1 MSVRAALSRVVSLVR
16 RRQRDLDLDDEI
28 RVHLELL
35 AAEYERRGMTSDA
48 ARLAARRAFGGVQ
61 QMKETFR
68 DSHGLR
74 WLEDARRDVR
84 HALRTLRRSPVFTGA
99 AVLTMAVGVTAVIV
113 IFAVLNAFMLRPMP
127 VERPEELVSVSTA
140 PDRHVSTPHGVS
152 FPDLRDYRQERTT
165 FVDLAGYNVEVAG
178 LNADNA
184 TDRITMYSVT
194 DNYFTLLGVR
204 PAIGRLIQPNEGR
217 ARGDAPVIVLTH
229 EYWQARFGGDPSIV
243 GRSVRLNGRP
253 FTVIG
258 VTPPPFDGAHSL
270 LRPSAY
276 VPLWMRGELVESTAS
291 RSILEAR
298 DRHQLWVLGRLRPGV
313 SLEQARAAM
322 EVKAATLAREYPVS
336 NGGVSV
342 VVLPE
347 THSRPI
353 PPIGPFFRVAATVF
367 AGLAAL
373 LLLITSANVTN
384 LLMARAV
391 SREREVVLRA
401 ALGAGRSRLVRQ
413 LLTESVLLAVLAGV
427 VAVPVAA
434 RALDV
439 MTEGMAAT
447 TSLATIRAD
456 LSLDSRVLVVA
467 FLLMA
472 VAGVVSGLA
481 PAIVATRTDL
491 TAAVKAGGRGAAGE
505 PRAFIRNALVVVQ
518 VALSL
523 MLLVSGGLFLRSL
536 DRARQIELGFEPDG
550 LVLAS
555 AIPAENGYD
564 RAQRLDLYSR
574 ARDRIRALPG
584 VEQAAWIQWAP
595 LATVSEG
602 GPVWIDGQPPRTGEQ
617 AFSAMWASVDA
628 DYFATTRI
636 SLVDGR
642 SFDGRDID
650 TGKQVAIVN
659 QTVAHHF
666 WPNQSAIGRSLVVRG
681 QRVEIVGVARDG
693 KYLFIWESP
702 RGMVYRPMA
711 QEPTDRATLLVR
723 SNRDPSGLMAD
734 LQGVFREVDPVVRIF
749 DIRTMGE
756 HLVREG
762 GGFLAFELGAMFT
775 GIFGIAG
782 VLLAGIGLY
791 GMIAGGVA
799 QRTQEFGVRIAL
811 GAKRRSILRDVL
823 GRAVRL
829 ASIGIAGGA
838 LLAAFAA
845 RGLRTLLLDVSPF
858 DPVTYLVVS
867 LLLVG
872 VCLLAAF
879 IPARRATRVDPIV
892 ALRAE

>member
-35 AAEYERRGMTSDA
+35 AAEYERCGMTSDA

-298 DRHQLWVLGRLRPGV
+298 DRHQLWVLGRLRPGI

-650 TGKQVAIVN
+650 TGKTGRDCQPDGCPPLLAEPERDRS
-659 QTVAHHF
+659 F
-666 WPNQSAIGRSLVVRG
+666 PRRPRSACRDSGCRTRRKVFVHL
-681 QRVEIVGVARDG
+681 GVASRHGVQANGAGADRPGHAAGQKRSRSVRPDG
-693 KYLFIWESP
+693 GSP
-702 RGMVYRPMA
+702 GRVS
-711 QEPTDRATLLVR
+711 R
-723 SNRDPSGLMAD
+723 SGPG
-734 LQGVFREVDPVVRIF
+734 GP
-749 DIRTMGE
+749 
-756 HLVREG
+756 HL
-762 GGFLAFELGAMFT
+762 
-775 GIFGIAG
+775 
-782 VLLAGIGLY
+782 
-791 GMIAGGVA
+791 
-799 QRTQEFGVRIAL
+799 
-811 GAKRRSILRDVL
+811 
-823 GRAVRL
+823 
-829 ASIGIAGGA
+829 
-838 LLAAFAA
+838 
-845 RGLRTLLLDVSPF
+845 
-858 DPVTYLVVS
+858 
-867 LLLVG
+867 
-872 VCLLAAF
+872 
-879 IPARRATRVDPIV
+879 
-892 ALRAE
+892 

>member
-152 FPDLRDYRQERTT
+152 FPDLQDYRQERTT

-439 MTEGMAAT
+439 MTQGMAAT

-564 RAQRLDLYSR
+564 RAQRLNLYSR

-642 SFDGRDID
+642 SFDGRDI
-650 TGKQVAIVN
+650 V
-659 QTVAHHF
+659 
-666 WPNQSAIGRSLVVRG
+666 
-681 QRVEIVGVARDG
+681 
-693 KYLFIWESP
+693 
-702 RGMVYRPMA
+702 
-711 QEPTDRATLLVR
+711 
-723 SNRDPSGLMAD
+723 
-734 LQGVFREVDPVVRIF
+734 

-858 DPVTYLVVS
+858 DPVTFLVVS

>member
-152 FPDLRDYRQERTT
+152 FPDLQDYRQERTT

-564 RAQRLDLYSR
+564 RAQRLNLYSR

-642 SFDGRDID
+642 SFDGRDI
-650 TGKQVAIVN
+650 V
-659 QTVAHHF
+659 
-666 WPNQSAIGRSLVVRG
+666 
-681 QRVEIVGVARDG
+681 
-693 KYLFIWESP
+693 
-702 RGMVYRPMA
+702 
-711 QEPTDRATLLVR
+711 
-723 SNRDPSGLMAD
+723 
-734 LQGVFREVDPVVRIF
+734 

-858 DPVTYLVVS
+858 DPVTFLVVS

>member
-152 FPDLRDYRQERTT
+152 FPDLQDYRQERTT

-401 ALGAGRSRLVRQ
+401 AFGAGRSRLVRQ

-723 SNRDPSGLMAD
+723 SDRGRSGLMAD

-858 DPVTYLVVS
+858 DPVTFLVVS

>member
-152 FPDLRDYRQERTT
+152 FPDLQDYRQERTT

-666 WPNQSAIGRSLVVRG
+666 WPNQSAIGHSLVVRG

-693 KYLFIWESP
+693 KYLFIWEPP

-723 SNRDPSGLMAD
+723 SDRGRSGLMAD

-799 QRTQEFGVRIAL
+799 QRTREFGVRIAL

>member
-16 RRQRDLDLDDEI
+16 RRQRDLVLDDEI

-401 ALGAGRSRLVRQ
+401 AFGAGRSRLVRQ

-723 SNRDPSGLMAD
+723 SDRGRSGLMAD

>member
-74 WLEDARRDVR
+74 WLQDARRDVR

-152 FPDLRDYRQERTT
+152 FPDLQDYRQERTT

-298 DRHQLWVLGRLRPGV
+298 DRHQLWVLGRLRLGV

-413 LLTESVLLAVLAGV
+413 LLTESVLLVVLAGV

-439 MTEGMAAT
+439 MTQGMAAT

-642 SFDGRDID
+642 SFDGRDI
-650 TGKQVAIVN
+650 V
-659 QTVAHHF
+659 
-666 WPNQSAIGRSLVVRG
+666 
-681 QRVEIVGVARDG
+681 
-693 KYLFIWESP
+693 
-702 RGMVYRPMA
+702 
-711 QEPTDRATLLVR
+711 
-723 SNRDPSGLMAD
+723 
-734 LQGVFREVDPVVRIF
+734 

-858 DPVTYLVVS
+858 DPVTFLVVS

>member
-16 RRQRDLDLDDEI
+16 RRQWDLDLDDEI

-127 VERPEELVSVSTA
+127 VERPEELVSVSTG

-152 FPDLRDYRQERTT
+152 FPHLQDYRQERAT

-243 GRSVRLNGRP
+243 GRSVRLNGRL

-456 LSLDSRVLVVA
+456 LNLDSRVLVVA

-659 QTVAHHF
+659 QTVARHF

-799 QRTQEFGVRIAL
+799 QRTREFGVRIAL

>member
-152 FPDLRDYRQERTT
+152 FPDLQDYRQERTT

-367 AGLAAL
+367 AGLAAM

-413 LLTESVLLAVLAGV
+413 LLTESVLLVVLAGV

-564 RAQRLDLYSR
+564 RAQRLNLYSR
-574 ARDRIRALPG
+574 ARARIRALPG

-659 QTVAHHF
+659 QTVARHF

-723 SNRDPSGLMAD
+723 SDRGRSGLMAD

-858 DPVTYLVVS
+858 DPVTFLVVS

>member
-152 FPDLRDYRQERTT
+152 FPDLQDYRQERTT

-413 LLTESVLLAVLAGV
+413 LLTEIVLLAVLAGV

-584 VEQAAWIQWAP
+584 VEQAAWIQCAP

-723 SNRDPSGLMAD
+723 SDRGRSGLMAD

-858 DPVTYLVVS
+858 DPLTYLVVS